1 MHPAPRVRGTLDV
14 PGDKSISHRALLL
27 GGIAEGT
34 TRLSHMLDAD
44 DCRAT
49 QRALAAMG
57 VAITWTGDDVV
68 VEGRGLHG
76 LTAPAAPLDCGNSGT
91 TMRLML
97 GLLAG
102 QPFSATLTG
111 DPSLSKRP
119 MARVTHVLRTMG
131 ARVEGRE
138 DANFAPL
145 TVQGGPLHGIT
156 YDMPVPSAQVKSA
169 ILLAGLQAD
178 GQQTIIKEAIPTRDH
193 TERMLLAMG
202 QGDALSIIGDP
213 GDGRT
218 ITLRAP
224 QVSLCEAKR
233 AGLTAQTF
241 RIPGDLSSAAF
252 WLVAAAILPDSSITV
267 RDVGL
272 NPTRTA
278 ALDVLRAMGAAVTVR
293 EAPDDG
299 WEPRGDVTVEHAPLR
314 GTTIAGM
321 VIPRLIDELPILMIA
336 AAAAHGRTVIEEAGE
351 LRVKE
356 TDRIH
361 SMVTGLQAVGARA
374 AVEGDSV
381 IIEGPT
387 KFRGATINS
396 YGDHRTAMSLAI
408 AGLAADGPM
417 TIDDT
422 ACIRTSY
429 PAFPKT
435 LQASCT

>member
-1 MHPAPRVRGTLDV
+1 MESLTVHPAASVRGALDV
-14 PGDKSISHRALLL
+14 PGDKSISHRALML
-27 GGIAEGT
+27 GGIADGA
-34 TRLSHMLDAD
+34 TRLSHMLDAE

-49 QRALAAMG
+49 QRALMAMG
-57 VAITWTGDDVV
+57 VPIIWTGDDVV
-68 VEGRGLHG
+68 VEGRGLRG
-76 LTAPAAPLDCGNSGT
+76 LTAPAGPLDCGNSGT

-119 MARVTHVLRTMG
+119 MARVTHLLRTMG
-131 ARVEGRE
+131 ATIDGGG

-145 TVQGGPLHGIT
+145 TIRGGAVKAIEHA
-156 YDMPVPSAQVKSA
+156 MAVPSAQVKSA
-169 ILLAGLQAD
+169 LLLAGLSAA
-178 GQQTIIKEAIPTRDH
+178 GQHTVIKEAIPTRDH

-213 GDGRT
+213 EDGRT
-218 ITLRAP
+218 ITLRGGQP
-224 QVSLCEAKR
+224 
-233 AGLTAQTF
+233 LTAQTF
-241 RIPGDLSSAAF
+241 RIPGDISSAAF
-252 WLVAAAILPDSSITV
+252 WLVAAAIRPGSSITV

-278 ALDVLRAMGAAVTVR
+278 ALNVLCAMGAAVTIR
-293 EAPDDG
+293 ETSEA
-299 WEPRGDVTVEHAPLR
+299 WEPRGDVTVEGAPLH
-314 GTTIAGM
+314 GTTISRA

-336 AAAAHGRTVIEEAGE
+336 AAAANGRTVIEGAGE

-361 SMVTGLQAVGARA
+361 SMVTGLQAVGGRA
-374 AVEGDSV
+374 TVDGETV

-396 YGDHRTAMSLAI
+396 YGDHRTAMSFAI
-408 AGLAADGPM
+408 AGLAAAGPM
-417 TIDDT
+417 QIDDV

-429 PAFPKT
+429 PAFPDT
-435 LQASCT
+435 LRAVARSR